1 MLTGSNAVVGMHE
14 VDGADL
20 QHFVAPVGTDIAA
33 GSPVVVG
40 NVVGVTLEPADD
52 DGNAVIDSDRKRWKF
67 DVKNVVTYDASTG
80 EEATWKAV
88 EYGDIVYIDAT
99 SFELTL
105 APTNA
110 SGEDNIP
117 FGTVV
122 YGDNW
127 TTGPG
132 GETAGY
138 SGLATQYTE
147 PDVVILV
154 TDYRA

>member
-1 MLTGSNAVVGMHE
+1 MLSGSNAVVGIHQ

-20 QHFVAPVGTDIAA
+20 QHFVAPVGVGVAA

-40 NVVGVTLEPADD
+40 MVVGVTLEPADD

-67 DVKNVVTYDASTG
+67 DVKNVTSYNASTG
-80 EEATWKAV
+80 AEETWKAV
-88 EYGDIVYIDAT
+88 EYGDVVYIDAT

-105 APTNA
+105 SPTNA
-110 SGEDNIP
+110 SGADNVP
-117 FGTVV
+117 WGTVV

-132 GETAGY
+132 GQAAGY
-138 SGLATQYTE
+138 SGIATEYTE
-147 PDVVILV
+147 PDVVILA

>member
-1 MLTGSNAVVGMHE
+1 MLTGSNALVGQHE
-14 VDGADL
+14 VDGEDL
-20 QHFVAPVGTDIAA
+20 QHFVAPVGVSVPA
-33 GSPVVVG
+33 GEPVAIG
-40 NVVGVTLEPADD
+40 MVVGVTLEAADD

-67 DVKNVVTYDASTG
+67 DVNNVVTYDASTG
-80 EEATWKAV
+80 DEATHKAV
-88 EYGDIVYIDAT
+88 EYGDQVYIDPVT
-99 SFELTL
+99 RELTL
-105 APTNA
+105 APANA
-110 SGEDNIP
+110 AGTDNVP

-138 SGLATQYTE
+138 SGVATAYTE

>member
-1 MLTGSNAVVGMHE
+1 MLTGSNALVGQHE

-20 QHFVAPVGTDIAA
+20 QHFVAPVGVGIIA

-40 NVVGVTLEPADD
+40 MVVGVALESADS
-52 DGNAVIDSDRKRWKF
+52 DGNTVIDSDRKRWKF
-67 DVKNVVTYDASTG
+67 DVANVTTFNTSTG

-99 SFELTL
+99 TFALTL
-105 APTNA
+105 SPTNGD
-110 SGEDNIP
+110 GEDNVP

-132 GETAGY
+132 GEAAGY
-138 SGLATQYTE
+138 SGIATQYTE